1 MNKTILMN
9 AFHANLKQFNAML
22 KNKIVN
28 YNQLRQ
34 LAKGINQLG
43 GIIWGLCY
51 RMPTTVRNYLH
62 PVRQPVARP
71 AQVMH
76 NPVIN
81 PALAAQIKSQM
92 TNNFPKAAIPAN
104 CTPAPNLLVGV
115 NNVKSAVKAQAKLNA
130 SPRPARTIQVN
141 VGLCRNAAMPTG
153 FSGVWDQAMEDAFNM
168 GNFRYLRAMGFTDE
182 QRWALAY
189 KRDVNSREN
198 QPVKLKTNRALYY
211 FCHADAF
218 KDLIAG
224 NHTRILNDYDTRA
237 DRMETWVKEHLTG
250 IFEWDGLNNPL
261 KKVCNLSTIEWSLG
275 RRGKVITYKYA
286 I

>member
-1 MNKTILMN
+1 MN

-104 CTPAPNLLVGV
+104 CTPA
-115 NNVKSAVKAQAKLNA
+115 
-130 SPRPARTIQVN
+130 RTIQVN

-218 KDLIAG
+218 NDLIAG

-261 KKVCNLSTIEWSLG
+261 KKVCNLATIEWSLG